1 MDPDAFRGNVDEPRL
16 DARVDMRGAWF
27 RSQHHEVARW
37 PGAQAFEWLGS
48 SKSPA
53 PKTGGLDIDSQD
65 DEAV

>member
-1 MDPDAFRGNVDEPRL
+1 MVPDALRGNVDEARR
-16 DARVDMRGAWF
+16 DVRVDMRGAWF
-27 RSQHHEVARW
+27 PSPHHEVARW

-53 PKTGGLDIDSQD
+53 PKTGGLDIDNQD